1 MPSLRVEA
9 LLEPIWSHT
18 DYRKWMRAWLE
29 SQRLARPSVVSSR
42 WMALRLSIDPS
53 LLSKILAAERHL
65 ATSHIEPICELTGLS
80 GDEAEYF
87 RILVQ
92 YGKAKG
98 HKEAQSCFRRM
109 AQLRKIS
116 PVPLEGVQSA
126 YWQNW
131 ENVAIRELLSCGD
144 VKDDPEAI
152 GRRIRP
158 TLSPRRVRQ
167 SLSTLSEL
175 GLATLDER
183 GIWRRTEPFLR
194 DGPNVDPAVLRHF
207 HKEGLLLAA
216 EAIES
221 IPKELRDLSSLTLA
235 IPENG
240 YPQVV
245 ELLKEFRQRILATI
259 SGMDKPD
266 RVYQLGLH
274 LIPRAL
280 PDSDRPDA

>member
-1 MPSLRVEA
+1 MD
-9 LLEPIWSHT
+9 PIWSHT

-29 SQRLARPSVVSSR
+29 AQRLARPSVVSSR

-53 LLSKILAAERHL
+53 LFSKILAAERHI
-65 ATSHIEPICELTGLS
+65 ATSQVEPICELTGLA

-109 AQLRKIS
+109 AQLRKVS

-131 ENVAIRELLSCGD
+131 ENLAIRELMSCGD
-144 VKDDPEAI
+144 VKDDPETIA
-152 GRRIRP
+152 RRIRP
-158 TLSPRRVRQ
+158 TLSARRVRQ
-167 SLSTLSEL
+167 SLSILSEL

-183 GIWRRTEPFLR
+183 GIWRRSEPFLR

-207 HKEGLLLAA
+207 HKESLLLAA

-221 IPKELRDLSSLTLA
+221 VPKELRDLSSLTLA

-240 YPQVV
+240 YPQLV